1 MEALIY
7 TGLGLALFCLGV
19 AAGAIIE
26 NKLTRARIELQ
37 QEHAEIVEEVKKIEP
52 MLISLA
58 DQLIRDYN
66 NYTPVMFETQDPDI
80 TMELPAVREETWQE
94 KQNRNL
100 ED

>member
-7 TGLGLALFCLGV
+7 TGFGLALFCLGV
-19 AAGAIIE
+19 AAGAIVE
-26 NKLTRARIELQ
+26 NKLIRARIELQ
-37 QEHAEIVEEVKKIEP
+37 QERIEITEEVKKIEP

-66 NYTPVMFETQDPDI
+66 SYTPVMYESKDPDI